1 MDNFCKL
8 FANPTFAKNVTL
20 VKVGNTVKMG
30 KSGTLLLYTRK
41 LGTRKMICAKK
52 TRSKGFPHRDKKVVG
67 ETSFRV

>member
-1 MDNFCKL
+1 MTI
-8 FANPTFAKNVTL
+8 A
-20 VKVGNTVKMG
+20 KVGNTGEMG

-67 ETSFRV
+67 EMSFRV